1 MPEENEETLAR
12 LIDEYGIGKDIE
24 PDEQIKKLN
33 QLDSYS
39 QEHLIP
45 ILNHFVYVEKKP
57 ETLLYLVKTLGKYR
71 DASSAPVLIEL
82 LLLKNNFKDG
92 LNKPD
97 EYLKVRC
104 MSATV
109 LGNIKENSAVMP
121 LLYVLNNKNENYK
134 LRLGAAE
141 ALGRIGDKYAVAP
154 LIDLVTDEE
163 EKSVYIRE
171 SAAKALGMLGDI
183 RALDPLIGILE
194 TKKGIID
201 KFTFLKERIIEA
213 IGKLGFRDDK
223 AIKVLSNAL
232 IDESACIRLEAIEA
246 LSEVEDDRVLPLI
259 EKMIYDEEE
268 DVARGAITALY
279 NVAGEEFL
287 IDLLR
292 RDNLPGWCKDEIE
305 MTLYEEE
312 EEDEE

>member
-1 MPEENEETLAR
+1 MSEENEERLAQ
-12 LIDEYGIGKDIE
+12 LAEEYRIGKDME
-24 PDEQIKKLN
+24 SDEQIKLLS
-33 QLDSYS
+33 QLDRYP
-39 QEHLIP
+39 QEQLIS
-45 ILNHFVYVEKKP
+45 ILNYFVSHEKNP
-57 ETLLYLVKTLGKYR
+57 NTLLYLVKTLGKYR
-71 DASSAPVLIEL
+71 DISSTSVLIEL
-82 LLLKNNFKDG
+82 LLLKDNFKEN
-92 LNKPD
+92 LTNPD

-104 MSATV
+104 MSAVV
-109 LGNIKENSAVMP
+109 LGNIKQNSAVMP
-121 LLYVLNNKNENYK
+121 LLYILNNKDENYK

-154 LIDLVTDEE
+154 LIDLVTDEN

-223 AIKVLSNAL
+223 AIKVLSSAL
-232 IDESACIRLEAIEA
+232 MDESSCIRLEAIEA
-246 LSEVEDDRVLPLI
+246 LSEIEDDRILPLI
-259 EKMIYDEEE
+259 EKMVYDEEE

-279 NVAGEEFL
+279 NIEGENYL
-287 IDLLR
+287 INLLKR
-292 RDNLPGWCKDEIE
+292 ENLPGWCRDEIE
-305 MTLYEEE
+305 MTLDE
-312 EEDEE
+312 EEDE